1 MKKQKLNFEYLK
13 LINNAINRPLK
24 TSKIK
29 LEGKKNRD
37 KISEIRI
44 EEVHDVQETKVFW
57 RIYYTVNE
65 RIIILGESEINP
77 QLARY
82 KSNYL

>member
-24 TSKIK
+24 PSKIK

-82 KSNYL
+82 K

>member
-13 LINNAINRPLK
+13 LINEEINRPLK
-24 TSKIK
+24 PSKIK

>member
-1 MKKQKLNFEYLK
+1 MKKQELNFECLK
-13 LINNAINRPLK
+13 LIYEAINRPLNP
-24 TSKIK
+24 SKIK

-44 EEVHDVQETKVFW
+44 EEVHDVQETKIFW

-77 QLARY
+77 LLVRY

>member
-1 MKKQKLNFEYLK
+1 MKKQKLNFKYLK
-13 LINNAINRPLK
+13 LINEAINRPLK
-24 TSKIK
+24 PSKIK

>member
-1 MKKQKLNFEYLK
+1 VKKQELNFECLK
-13 LINNAINRPLK
+13 LIYDAINRPFNH
-24 TSKIK
+24 SKVK
-29 LEGKKNRD
+29 LEGRRDRD

-44 EEVHDVQETKVFW
+44 EEVHDSEETKVFW
-57 RIYYTVNE
+57 RIYYTVNG
-65 RIIILGESEINP
+65 RKVILSESEINP

>member
-1 MKKQKLNFEYLK
+1 VKKQ
-13 LINNAINRPLK
+13 NR
-24 TSKIK
+24 
-29 LEGKKNRD
+29 N

-44 EEVHDVQETKVFW
+44 EEVHDIEETKVFW
-57 RIYYTVNE
+57 RIYYTMNE

>member
-1 MKKQKLNFEYLK
+1 MKKQELNFECLK
-13 LINNAINRPLK
+13 LIYNAINRPFNPGQF
-24 TSKIK
+24 K
-29 LEGKKNRD
+29 LEGRRDRD

-44 EEVHDVQETKVFW
+44 EEVHDFEETKVFW

-65 RIIILGESEINP
+65 QKIILGESEINP

>member
-1 MKKQKLNFEYLK
+1 M
-13 LINNAINRPLK
+13 R
-24 TSKIK
+24 
-29 LEGKKNRD
+29 KKNRD

-44 EEVHDVQETKVFW
+44 EEVHDIEETKVFW
-57 RIYYTVNE
+57 RVYYTVNE

>member
-13 LINNAINRPLK
+13 LINEAINRQLK
-24 TSKIK
+24 PSKIK

>member
-1 MKKQKLNFEYLK
+1 MKKQELNFECLK
-13 LINNAINRPLK
+13 LIYDAINRPFNPGK
-24 TSKIK
+24 VK
-29 LEGKKNRD
+29 LDGIRDRD
-37 KISEIRI
+37 KISEIHI
-44 EEVHDVQETKVFW
+44 EEVYDFEETKDFW

-65 RIIILGESEINP
+65 RKVILGESEINP

>member
-1 MKKQKLNFEYLK
+1 MKKPKLNLEYLK
-13 LINNAINRPLK
+13 LINEAINRPLK
-24 TSKIK
+24 PSKIK

-65 RIIILGESEINP
+65 KIIILGESEINP

>member
-1 MKKQKLNFEYLK
+1 MNKQGRE
-13 LINNAINRPLK
+13 
-24 TSKIK
+24 
-29 LEGKKNRD
+29 

-44 EEVHDVQETKVFW
+44 EEVHDIEETKVFW

-65 RIIILGESEINP
+65 RIVILGESEINP

-82 KSNYL
+82 KSRYL

>member
-1 MKKQKLNFEYLK
+1 MKKQELNFECLK
-13 LINNAINRPLK
+13 LIYEAINRPLNP
-24 TSKIK
+24 SKIK

-44 EEVHDVQETKVFW
+44 EEVHDVQETKIFW

-77 QLARY
+77 QLVRY

>member
-24 TSKIK
+24 LSKIK

>member
-13 LINNAINRPLK
+13 LINDAINRPLK
-24 TSKIK
+24 PSKIK

>member
-1 MKKQKLNFEYLK
+1 MK
-13 LINNAINRPLK
+13 
-24 TSKIK
+24 
-29 LEGKKNRD
+29 KKNRD

-44 EEVHDVQETKVFW
+44 EEVHDIEETKVFW

-65 RIIILGESEINP
+65 RIIILGESKINP

-82 KSNYL
+82 KSKYL